1 MASTLP
7 NAYAGG
13 TIKVDDDQWISIG
26 MGIRTKLST
35 VQNGSADGQNY
46 GTDFNVD
53 NARVYINGKI
63 HKYVGFTFNTECF
76 NCAVGGGGGQFAG
89 NSNVGLIDAIDS
101 NVHLLKVHL
110 PYHESDHVLG
120 IAYNVLCGGTC
131 VQDIERLRQDEV
143 YLDALGA
150 QRIPD
155 PTTAGDFCRRFDEA
169 AIETLQAAIN
179 ETRVRVWRTQ
189 PVEFFEEAIIDADG
203 TLAETTG
210 ECKQGMDIAY
220 NGVWGYHP
228 LVLSLA
234 NTGEPLFLVNR
245 SGNRPSSEGAA
256 ARLDQARTL
265 CRGAGFQRITF
276 RGDTDFSQ
284 TQHLDRWDGEAVR
297 FIFGYD
303 ASAGLIRR
311 ADALPATAWTP
322 LVRRP
327 AYTVETEPRQR
338 PVNVKAATI
347 VARAFKNF
355 RLEAEAVA
363 EFPYQPTACARP
375 YRMVVVRKNISVE
388 QGDHRLFDQIRYFFY
403 LTNDQET
410 AAADVVFLAND
421 RCNQENLI
429 DQLKHGVGATEMPVN
444 TLLSNWAYMVMTAL
458 AWTLK
463 AWFALRLPET
473 GRWAAPYAAEKA
485 AVLRMEFKAFLQ
497 AFMLIP
503 VQVVRTRRRLVF
515 RLLAWNPWQAVFL
528 RGFDQLHQP
537 LRS

>member
-1 MASTLP
+1 MYRASNIQYEHSDRVRGL
-7 NAYAGG
+7 ASGG
-13 TIKVDDDQWISIG
+13 IG
-26 MGIRTKLST
+26 VMQQLAQQT
-35 VQNGSADGQNY
+35 
-46 GTDFNVD
+46 
-53 NARVYINGKI
+53 
-63 HKYVGFTFNTECF
+63 
-76 NCAVGGGGGQFAG
+76 
-89 NSNVGLIDAIDS
+89 GLVEALDRH
-101 NVHLLKVHL
+101 VEVLKVHL

-131 VQDIERLRQDEV
+131 LQDIEQRRQDEV

-169 AIETLQAAIN
+169 AIEALQTAIN
-179 ETRVRVWRTQ
+179 ETRARVWRAQ
-189 PVEFFEEAIIDADG
+189 PAAFFAEAIIDADG

-220 NGVWGYHP
+220 TGVWGYHP
-228 LVLSLA
+228 LVVSLA
-234 NTGEPLFLVNR
+234 NTGEPLWLVNR

-265 CRGAGFQRITF
+265 CREAGFQGITF

-284 TQHLDRWDGEAVR
+284 TQHLDRWDGEGVR

-311 ADALPATAWTP
+311 AEALPEAAWAP
-322 LVRRP
+322 LVRPP
-327 AYTVETEPRQR
+327 AYEVQTAPRTR
-338 PVNVKAATI
+338 PLNVKAATI
-347 VARAFKNF
+347 VARDFKNL

-363 EFPYQPTACARP
+363 EFSYTPTACRTP

-388 QGDHRLFDQIRYFFY
+388 QGEQRLFDEIRYLFY
-403 LTNDQET
+403 LTNDQAT
-410 AAADVVFLAND
+410 AAAEVVFFANH

-429 DQLKHGVGATEMPVN
+429 DQLKHGVGAMGMPVD

-458 AWTLK
+458 AWSLK

-473 GRWAAPYAAEKA
+473 GRWAARYAAEKA
-485 AVLRMEFKAFLQ
+485 AVLRMEFKAFLH

-503 VQVVRTRRRLVF
+503 VQVVRTSRRLVF

-528 RGFDQLHQP
+528 RGVDHLRKP
-537 LRS
+537 LRC